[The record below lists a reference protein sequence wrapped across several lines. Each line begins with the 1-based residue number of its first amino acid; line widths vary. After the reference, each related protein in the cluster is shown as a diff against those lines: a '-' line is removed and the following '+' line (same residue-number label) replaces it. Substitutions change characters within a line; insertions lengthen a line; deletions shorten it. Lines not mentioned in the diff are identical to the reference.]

1 MLTKQR
7 ATVEDLYHVPEN
19 GKAELV
25 NGELVRF
32 MATGSKPGR
41 AGGKIY
47 ISLNRHEETQGG
59 GLAYPDN
66 VGFLTDLPNRES
78 FSPDAAWYT
87 QDVPESEDMDFLPE
101 APAFAVEV
109 RSKGDYGP
117 AEEIAI
123 EDKIADYFAAGT
135 RVVWVVDLR
144 SDDVIK
150 AYHSSN
156 PLNPKIFRRDEI
168 ADAEPA
174 VPGWRF
180 PVNSLFP
187 SRRGQE
193 AGNG

>member
-7 ATVEDLYHVPEN
+7 ATVEDLYNVPEN
-19 GKAELV
+19 GKAELI

-32 MATGSKPGR
+32 MATGYKPGKAATR
-41 AGGKIY
+41 IAS
-47 ISLNRHEETQGG
+47 SLDNYELEFGG
-59 GLAYPDN
+59 GSALGDN
-66 VGFLTDLPNRES
+66 IGFLTDLPSRES

-87 QDVPESEDMDFLPE
+87 QDVPEAEDMNFLPT

-117 AEEIAI
+117 AAEIAI

-135 RVVWVVDLR
+135 LVVWDVDLR
-144 SDDVIK
+144 GENIIK
-150 AYHSSN
+150 SHRFDS
-156 PLNPKIFRRDEI
+156 PQTPIVFRRDDI

-180 PVNSLFP
+180 PVNNLFSS
-187 SRRGQE
+187 SRRRE
-193 AGNG
+193 AGNE